1 MMGFIGM
8 GNNPMIGAT
17 VACAVAVFESIKIF
31 AEKTKNNLM
40 MGFIGIKILKLLISK
55 NKS

>member
-1 MMGFIGM
+1 M